1 MSLRLA
7 LVRAGATSYDEQN
20 RVQGVLEVPLS
31 PRGREECERLA
42 ETLANIDFDAIYC
55 GAGESVEQTAEILGR
70 ALSLRPRRLDEL
82 HNLDQGLWQGLQYE
96 EIRKRN
102 LRLFRQWL
110 EDPRTICPPQGET
123 VERADERL
131 RDALR
136 PLLKRHR
143 NQTIALVVP
152 EPLARIAAALLRGS
166 RELRLDDQPQTACV
180 EWFDDPHPPGLNG
193 KA

>member
-42 ETLANIDFDAIYC
+42 ETLANVDFDAIYC
-55 GAGESVEQTAEILGR
+55 GVGESVEQTAEILGR

-143 NQTIALVVP
+143 NQTIALVVA

-193 KA
+193 KS

>member
-7 LVRAGATSYDEQN
+7 LIRPGATSYDEQN
-20 RVQGVLEVPLS
+20 RVQGILDVPLS
-31 PRGREECERLA
+31 PRGREECSRLA
-42 ETLANIDFDAIYC
+42 ADLADIDFDALYC
-55 GAGESVEQTAEILGR
+55 GVGTSVEETAEILGR
-70 ALSLRPRRLDEL
+70 ALALRPRKLEEL

-123 VERADERL
+123 VEQAHQRI

-136 PLLKRHR
+136 PLLRRHR
-143 NQTIALVVP
+143 NQTIALVIP
-152 EPLARIAAALLRGS
+152 EPLAQIAAALLRGS
-166 RELRLDDQPQTACV
+166 AELRLDDQPRTACV
-180 EWFDDPHPPGLNG
+180 EWFDDPHPPGWNG
-193 KA
+193 KS